1 MSRLDAH
8 QHFWVFEQKEYGW
21 ISEDMTALRRDFL
34 PADLKRAAEEAGVN
48 GSIAVQARQT
58 VEETRWLL
66 ELSAQ
71 NDFIQ
76 GVVGWVPLADRRV
89 GDVLEEF
96 VQNRKLR
103 GVRHVLQDEA
113 DPCYM
118 LRADFNTGVRLL
130 EPLGLAYDILIY
142 ERHLAQ
148 TIQFVD
154 RHPAQVFVLDHV
166 AKPRVA
172 SHELSPWR
180 EHLRELAKRDN
191 VYCKLSG
198 LITEAEHGNWTEAD
212 LVPYLEIALETFG
225 PGRLMFGSDWPVV
238 LLGARYGEWVSVVE
252 RAVQRLSEAERQ
264 RIWSGTAQEAY
275 RLPWHASL

>member
-198 LITEAEHGNWTEAD
+198 LITEADHGNWTEAD